1 MKPIT
6 INQIL
11 KIQSQDR
18 GNKKNTLVKSN
29 GKLSLLSKDPTP
41 WYRKLCIRGEL
52 PFSK

>member
-11 KIQSQDR
+11 KVQSQDR

-29 GKLSLLSKDPTP
+29 G
-41 WYRKLCIRGEL
+41 
-52 PFSK
+52 